1 MKFSTIFSASAV
13 VVAALTNLVSA
24 DTIFIQEL
32 QSPAGDRHSVG
43 ILDIGTGD
51 KSLGENI
58 GLVWFDNDLAVPNTG
73 GGTPMGT
80 QTGHCVEVWV
90 GKNLAC
96 YFNFKLDTPDGLQGN
111 ILAEALF
118 DLENFPDAEL
128 VITGGSGDF
137 LGIVGTG
144 VTSAPADFDGTTF
157 FYTFDYDFVPIKG
170 GGNRQLRGD
179 ATSFQSTVL
188 RHHRDLG
195 VELFPGTVQ
204 RQLVITGHGYLMERD
219 GAGVVNCRP
228 LSQLHAIVRVP
239 KQDLTQ
245 SLLRTGGNQ
254 QQQRQEESNRNPPDA
269 AALASGGDQLV
280 LEFTNG
286 TTCTYTSSNRDALLV
301 SLLDATM
308 TLAKKTTVQISDV
321 QCAGYCLSS
330 LEDDTE
336 VEAAPS
342 SAASALFQP
351 ISIPIHC
358 MKRVYAVST
367 AAYAYVTHAGE
378 VLEQAAVPVNVA
390 QECQ

>member
-1 MKFSTIFSASAV
+1 MRDHQNRQSSEGKQDCDDAMRYPIIAVHSGLIKSICWQRLSIFFRLRSLHQHHTHSIMKFSTIFSASAV

-179 ATSFQSTVL
+179 AV
-188 RHHRDLG
+188 
-195 VELFPGTVQ
+195 
-204 RQLVITGHGYLMERD
+204 
-219 GAGVVNCRP
+219 
-228 LSQLHAIVRVP
+228 
-239 KQDLTQ
+239 
-245 SLLRTGGNQ
+245 
-254 QQQRQEESNRNPPDA
+254 
-269 AALASGGDQLV
+269 
-280 LEFTNG
+280 
-286 TTCTYTSSNRDALLV
+286 
-301 SLLDATM
+301 
-308 TLAKKTTVQISDV
+308 
-321 QCAGYCLSS
+321 
-330 LEDDTE
+330 
-336 VEAAPS
+336 
-342 SAASALFQP
+342 
-351 ISIPIHC
+351 
-358 MKRVYAVST
+358 
-367 AAYAYVTHAGE
+367 
-378 VLEQAAVPVNVA
+378 
-390 QECQ
+390 